1 MRGHLQSQSLPEPH
15 GGRLVNRILVG
26 NKKAQMMNEIK
37 ELPQIEVS
45 VELAW
50 EVINIAKGV
59 FSPLEGFLT
68 RDDYLSVLRESRL
81 SNDLPWTIPILLDVS
96 RDEIKDLRENDQIV
110 LISADGKFLASMRLE
125 EIYEFNKDELAKRVF
140 KTNDANHPGV
150 SRVYHMK
157 DTLLGGRIELIHELD
172 SPFPEYDLTPAET
185 RKLFKEARWKT
196 TVGFQTRNIPH
207 LGHEYLQKVCL
218 NFFDGLFINPIIG
231 RKKPGD
237 FKDQVI
243 LEAYKTLIDKYYAP
257 NKVVLAI
264 LKTEMRYAGPR
275 EAIFHAILRKNFG
288 CSHFIVGRDH
298 AGVGNYYAPYAAQ
311 EIFNEFP
318 DLGINP
324 LFFPSIF
331 YCTRCSGVTNEESCP
346 HEQICRIEFSG
357 TKIREILGNGETLPS
372 GLVRPE
378 IAEVIKRWKNPF
390 VETSENPL

>member
-1 MRGHLQSQSLPEPH
+1 MSDHLQSQSLLEPH
-15 GGRLVNRILVG
+15 GGKLVNRILAE
-26 NKKAQMMNEIK
+26 NKKAEIMNEVK
-37 ELPQIEVS
+37 ELPQIRVND
-45 VELAW
+45 ELAW
-50 EVINIAKGV
+50 EVENIAKGV

-68 RDDYLSVLRESRL
+68 QNDYLSVLREGRL

-96 RDEIKDLRENDQIV
+96 RDAVKDLRENDQV
-110 LISADGKFLASMRLE
+110 ALTGASGKFLASMRLE
-125 EIYEFNKDELAKRVF
+125 EIYGFNKDELAQHVF

-150 SRVYHMK
+150 SKVYHMK
-157 DTLLGGRIELIHELD
+157 DILLGGKIELIHELP
-172 SPFPEYDLTPAET
+172 SPFPEYDLTPAGT
-185 RKLFKEARWKT
+185 RKLFKEAGWKT
-196 TVGFQTRNIPH
+196 IVGFQTRNVPH

-231 RKKPGD
+231 KKKSGD

-243 LEAYKTLIDKYYAP
+243 LEAYKALINGYYAP

-264 LKTEMRYAGPR
+264 LKTEMRYAGPK
-275 EAIFHAILRKNFG
+275 EAIFHAIIRKNFG

-311 EIFNEFP
+311 EIFNDFP
-318 DLGINP
+318 DLGITP
-324 LFFPSIF
+324 LFFPSVF

-346 HEQICRIEFSG
+346 HDQICRVQFSG
-357 TKIREILGNGETLPS
+357 TKIRDIFSNEGTLPP
-372 GLVRPE
+372 GLIRPE